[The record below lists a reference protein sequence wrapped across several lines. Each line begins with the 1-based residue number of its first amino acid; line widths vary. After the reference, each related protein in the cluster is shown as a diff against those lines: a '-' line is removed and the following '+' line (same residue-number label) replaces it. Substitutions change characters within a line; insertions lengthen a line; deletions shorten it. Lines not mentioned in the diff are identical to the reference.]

1 MAEVTKTKSEGR
13 IAAGKRLAEWNRK
26 NKEDLLKNKE
36 QVLTQVNSS
45 GDQVSTSRDQVL
57 ASHASSVNRVY
68 GGIIFL
74 IVSGIYYFYTHRKA
88 PPVPEPVLQLK
99 KWMD

>member
-36 QVLTQVNSS
+36 DLLKNKEQVLAQVNSS

-57 ASHASSVNRVY
+57 ASHA
-68 GGIIFL
+68 G
-74 IVSGIYYFYTHRKA
+74 SGIS
-88 PPVPEPVLQLK
+88 V
-99 KWMD
+99 

>member
-36 QVLTQVNSS
+36 QVPAQVNSS
-45 GDQVSTSRDQVL
+45 GDQVSTSTGKVL
-57 ASHASSVNRVY
+57 ASHVGMNNFGLWGGFIILLAGRVT
-68 GGIIFL
+68 ISTL
-74 IVSGIYYFYTHRKA
+74 VAKLLH
-88 PPVPEPVLQLK
+88 L
-99 KWMD
+99 